1 MTFHLHF
8 INTSSHETDGEV
20 AYQQFPQVAE
30 MLQEAFS
37 DVLRSSGPN
46 EVQLCETK
54 SGHRG
59 KVGLIVCTR
68 LDIMQAVSWVE
79 RDTLFYKEGFVCI
92 TPDCPRWL
100 SGEEPTCRAGDAGS
114 IPGSG
119 RSPQRRQWLPT
130 PVVLS
135 GKSHGQRSLTGY
147 SPGGSKEW
155 DTTTQQQ
162 PPDQPWHRH

>member
-8 INTSSHETDGEV
+8 INTSSHETDGEA

-100 SGEEPTCRAGDAGS
+100 SGEEPTCRAGDAGLL
-114 IPGSG
+114 PRSG
-119 RSPQRRQWLPT
+119 RSPGIRNCEPT
-130 PVVLS
+130 SVFSP
-135 GKSHGQRSLTGY
+135 GKSQSMESQKSRAQLGY
-147 SPGGSKEW
+147 
-155 DTTTQQQ
+155 
-162 PPDQPWHRH
+162 